1 MQSLKGTGV
10 ALITPFKKDQSV
22 DIAALQNL
30 VEYVTKGGVEYL
42 VVLGTTGE
50 AATLTKEEKEVVK
63 QTVKQANAGRLP
75 LVLGVGGNYTA
86 QVIEE
91 LAPSNLAGF
100 DAILSVSPYYNKP
113 TQEGIYQHFKAI
125 AQKSSLPILLYNVP
139 GRTGSNM
146 NPETVIRL
154 ANEFPIIVGIKEA
167 AGNMVQGMELIR
179 QTTRKDFLV
188 ISGDDAIALPLVLA
202 GGAGVISVIG
212 QGIPQPF
219 STMIR
224 LGLEGKIKEAFEL
237 QYQMMPSIDLIF
249 EQGNP
254 AGIKAMLA
262 HAGVIENQLRLPLV
276 TVDQDLEQRIENE
289 FNKLKK

>member
-154 ANEFPIIVGIKEA
+154 ANEFPTIVGIKEA

>member
-22 DIAALQNL
+22 DVAALQNL
-30 VEYVTKGGVEYL
+30 VKYVTQGGVEYL

-50 AATLTKEEKEVVK
+50 AATLTQEEKEVVK
-63 QTVKQANAGRLP
+63 QTVKQANAGKLP
-75 LVLGVGGNYTA
+75 LVLGVGGNNTT

-91 LAPSNLAGF
+91 LDPSNLEGF

-154 ANEFPIIVGIKEA
+154 ANEFPNIVGIKEA

-179 QTTRKDFLV
+179 QTTRRDFLV

-276 TVDQDLEQRIENE
+276 AVDQDLEQRIENE